1 VTVPAIG
8 LIPLPDSVDDQVAAL
23 TEPLAVALHAVRR
36 GEVTGESR
44 VLIQGFGPI
53 GAGMLLAA
61 RALGASEIFVSEPSP
76 ARREHAAR
84 LGATEVYDPAACSVR
99 TEVYRRT
106 DRVGPDVVFE
116 CTGVPSVLEDSVSS
130 VRKGGK
136 VVLVG
141 IGHEKAALSS
151 HSMVPYER
159 QIIGS
164 MGYRGDLPEVV
175 DLIATGR
182 LDPRPLITSV
192 VGLGDAISGAF
203 KPLAAGGA
211 AELKILIDVRTS

>member
-1 VTVPAIG
+1 
-8 LIPLPDSVDDQVAAL
+8 VA
-23 TEPLAVALHAVRR
+23 E
-36 GEVTGESR
+36 GSR

-53 GAGMLLAA
+53 GAGVLLAA
-61 RALGASEIFVSEPSP
+61 RAHGAAEIFVSEPST

-84 LGATEVYDPAACSVR
+84 LDATEVYDPTTCSVR

-116 CTGVPSVLEDSVSS
+116 CTGLPAVLEDSVSS

-141 IGHEKAALSS
+141 IGHDKAALSS
-151 HSMVPYER
+151 HSLVPYER

-164 MGYRGDLPEVV
+164 IGYRGDLPKVV
-175 DLIATGR
+175 DLIATGQ

-192 VGLGDAISGAF
+192 VGLEEAITGAF
-203 KPLAAGGA
+203 KPLAAGSA
-211 AELKILIDVRTS
+211 TEMKILIDVRSA